1 MKNTFKKNIFGFT
14 LVELLGVIIILSVI
28 ALITYP
34 IIDKTIKNSKEEALK
49 QTIKNI
55 EDAAYNY
62 SVENDIGYSK
72 YYNKIEL
79 KELKEKGYLTNS
91 IIKNPV
97 TNEEL
102 QGCVIYRWV
111 DEIKQYE
118 FTYDEECYVPIPDV
132 TITFVDVNNAINE
145 KGWANRDF
153 YIKVIAE
160 NAIKYKWCSTTE
172 EICEQNAL
180 IEGAIEEGISNSV
193 LISNESMNNKVCVQ
207 AYNINNE
214 ASEIICS
221 DSYKL
226 DKHNPII
233 ESNSENYVVVT
244 PNTNVEAINYFNY
257 MSNGISE
264 IEKVEC
270 RVNDNIIT
278 TTESLSA
285 GEYTLNCNIIKEN
298 GLTSN
303 SSIKLGVN
311 NCYDFNNQTGVIT
324 NYNCYVGNTLK
335 KKKKSDVVIPYS
347 INKISVKEIGNGNT
361 ANTSFNNKNITS
373 VDFTNAKEL
382 NIIGD
387 RSFKNNQIS
396 SLTISENVEKIG
408 NASFYGN
415 QLSNLELNSNLISI
429 GNGAF
434 KQNQLSGTLNLSK
447 LTKLNILNGFGNNQI
462 TDIIFP
468 PNIIQIGTEAFI
480 GNSLINI
487 IVPNS
492 VNIIDGDAFKNNQIT
507 SLKLNNNLEKI
518 GFQSF
523 QNNKLS
529 EIIIPP
535 NLSVIS
541 ERCFQNNQLTN
552 LFIPSNVIKI
562 ENEAFS
568 RNKISNITFEV
579 PQNVT
584 YLSGFNNNNLTAIDL
599 TNLTSLETLGLQA
612 FANNNITDYKLPSNL
627 KKIEGGV
634 FTNNKISEEKAWI
647 YALDENGNIDY
658 TRLASYGGITK
669 DITIPTSVVEIMEYA
684 FSWTTIQN
692 VDFNNSPNLQIIGDQ
707 AFSYCKSLKELN
719 LINLPQLDS
728 IGVNSFAYS
737 VILNVKFDNLPN
749 LKIIG
754 GGSFAGTNITT
765 IDLSDLPNLRTL
777 GASSFGTS
785 LETINIGNSNNLI
798 NIESNAL
805 NNVYGKLKTIIN
817 NTGNSFNWSAITN
830 STTQNQNFVTGTIIH
845 QKGNIEVITN

>member
-1 MKNTFKKNIFGFT
+1 MNKIRKELNAFT

-34 IIDKTIKNSKEEALK
+34 IIDKTIKNSKEESLK

-172 EICEQNAL
+172 EICEPNAL

-324 NYNCYVGNTLK
+324 NYNCYVGNTLGYEE
-335 KKKKSDVVIPYS
+335 KSDVVIPYS

-382 NIIGD
+382 VTINM
-387 RSFKNNQIS
+387 RSF
-396 SLTISENVEKIG
+396 V
-408 NASFYGN
+408 
-415 QLSNLELNSNLISI
+415 
-429 GNGAF
+429 
-434 KQNQLSGTLNLSK
+434 
-447 LTKLNILNGFGNNQI
+447 NNQI
-462 TDIIFP
+462 TLVKFNR
-468 PNIIQIGTEAFI
+468 NIKSIGY
-480 GNSLINI
+480 L
-487 IVPNS
+487 
-492 VNIIDGDAFKNNQIT
+492 
-507 SLKLNNNLEKI
+507 
-518 GFQSF
+518 
-523 QNNKLS
+523 
-529 EIIIPP
+529 
-535 NLSVIS
+535 
-541 ERCFQNNQLTN
+541 
-552 LFIPSNVIKI
+552 
-562 ENEAFS
+562 AFS
-568 RNKISNITFEV
+568 
-579 PQNVT
+579 
-584 YLSGFNNNNLTAIDL
+584 
-599 TNLTSLETLGLQA
+599 
-612 FANNNITDYKLPSNL
+612 
-627 KKIEGGV
+627 
-634 FTNNKISEEKAWI
+634 
-647 YALDENGNIDY
+647 GN
-658 TRLASYGGITK
+658 
-669 DITIPTSVVEIMEYA
+669 
-684 FSWTTIQN
+684 
-692 VDFNNSPNLQIIGDQ
+692 
-707 AFSYCKSLKELN
+707 
-719 LINLPQLDS
+719 
-728 IGVNSFAYS
+728 
-737 VILNVKFDNLPN
+737 
-749 LKIIG
+749 
-754 GGSFAGTNITT
+754 
-765 IDLSDLPNLRTL
+765 
-777 GASSFGTS
+777 
-785 LETINIGNSNNLI
+785 
-798 NIESNAL
+798 
-805 NNVYGKLKTIIN
+805 
-817 NTGNSFNWSAITN
+817 
-830 STTQNQNFVTGTIIH
+830 
-845 QKGNIEVITN
+845 